1 MSLNAQV
8 NLTRFVNINAQR
20 SSVGFRFNY
29 LEKKTSQLSGFSRLV
44 FFLCFQKAVTFTGY
58 LAPNSRLQS
67 FCKRF

>member
-8 NLTRFVNINAQR
+8 NLTRFVNINAQE

-44 FFLCFQKAVTFTGY
+44 FFL
-58 LAPNSRLQS
+58 RLKKQLLLLVI
-67 FCKRF
+67 